1 MIEHLRE
8 IKVLSEVADEE
19 ISRLAAS
26 SRPAQYKRHELI
38 FAAGDPIKEVYLLIS
53 GRVRLYSLSEDGRE
67 VTLTMLDKGDFLGEA
82 ALTDALC
89 WQVNAEAMVPTELC
103 GLLRSCFEELLER
116 EPTVGLAVAREA
128 AAQMQKLQR
137 QIEDLAFKPV
147 VSRMAQ
153 LLLDQVQEQGS
164 CFSLGLTHQEIASLI
179 GTTRETASLTLS
191 RLMRLGVLAY
201 DRRTLRIQDI
211 ARLRAYAR
219 GQLVVRSGRPVMAN
233 SP

>member
-1 MIEHLRE
+1 MVERLRE

-19 ISRLAAS
+19 IARLAAS

-38 FAAGDPIKEVYLLIS
+38 FAAGDPIKEVYLLVS

-67 VTLTMLDKGDFLGEA
+67 MTLTILDKGDFLGEA
-82 ALTDALC
+82 ALTDAPC
-89 WQVNAEAMVPTELC
+89 WQVNAEAMAPTELY
-103 GLLRSCFEELLER
+103 GLSRGCFEELLER
-116 EPTVGLAVAREA
+116 EPAVGLAVAREA

-147 VSRMAQ
+147 ASRMAQ
-153 LLLDQVQEQGS
+153 MLLDQAQEQGS
-164 CFSLGLTHQEIASLI
+164 CLSLGLTHQEIASLI

-219 GQLVVRSGRPVMAN
+219 GQLVVRSGRPVMAS